1 MHNRSG
7 DTTLKV
13 LTLVAECDTLYL
25 EKIVGGLVM
34 ALVDCP
40 ECGRENV
47 SDTAEQCPQCGYA
60 IKNYFEREKR
70 KAYYAEQEL
79 VLKKN
84 EKVEW
89 DKLQEELNL
98 ELEKIDSLKPSPKPI
113 YPNKFKHIF
122 YYGGRLSL
130 LSKTIIVGL
139 FLFLLCYIST
149 GIFGFLLVI
158 LIMFGIPFAAYITYL
173 DYDIEM
179 NCYKMKYN
187 IWEEQQNDWEGYI
200 NKRKEGVREKYKN
213 IAYNMARHGAR
224 NAPISNISS
233 HINQMKC
240 PMCSSTSVRKISTLN
255 RTVSVATVG
264 LASSKIGKQYEC
276 QKCKHKW

>member
-1 MHNRSG
+1 
-7 DTTLKV
+7 
-13 LTLVAECDTLYL
+13 
-25 EKIVGGLVM
+25 M

-47 SDTAEQCPQCGYA
+47 SDTAEQCPECGYA

-79 VLKKN
+79 ILKEK

-89 DKLQEELNL
+89 NKLQEELNL
-98 ELEKIDSLKPSPKPI
+98 ELEKIDRLQPFLKPT
-113 YPNKFKHIF
+113 YPSKFKHMF
-122 YYGGRLSL
+122 YCGNSLSM
-130 LSKTIIVGL
+130 LSWAIIVG
-139 FLFLLCYIST
+139 FILFLLCFVST
-149 GIFGFLLVI
+149 GIFAFLLAILVI
-158 LIMFGIPFAAYITYL
+158 FGIPFAAYITYL
-173 DYDIEM
+173 DYGVRM
-179 NCYKMKYN
+179 NCYKIEYN
-187 IWEEQQNDWEGYI
+187 IWEEQQNDWEGHI

-224 NAPISNISS
+224 TAPISNISS
-233 HINQMKC
+233 HNNQMKC